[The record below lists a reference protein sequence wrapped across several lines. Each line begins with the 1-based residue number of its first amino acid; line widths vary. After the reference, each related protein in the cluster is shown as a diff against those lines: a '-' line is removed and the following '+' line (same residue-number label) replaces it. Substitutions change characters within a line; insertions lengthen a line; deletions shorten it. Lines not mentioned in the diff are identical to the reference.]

1 MLIKCIV
8 QADIIA
14 EISVILPMAVIL
26 AMKCTCSTRYKNILF
41 ILFNIC
47 AYNIQICVYN
57 SVLVHSYWKLTE
69 SATGER
75 RSEKRNMDQEGMRER
90 ERKIKKN
97 RRGITNKREKRM
109 REE

>member
-1 MLIKCIV
+1 M
-8 QADIIA
+8 
-14 EISVILPMAVIL
+14 
-26 AMKCTCSTRYKNILF
+26 
-41 ILFNIC
+41 
-47 AYNIQICVYN
+47 
-57 SVLVHSYWKLTE
+57 LVHSYWKLTE

-75 RSEKRNMDQEGMRER
+75 RSEKRNMDQEGLRER